1 MKGGLMRKAQK
12 TLEYQL
18 ATLGVGLILGL
29 CIPMLALDARAE
41 SLNVKPGA
49 WEMTVTTVVS
59 GMKLSPETAANMTP
73 AQRVQTEQM
82 MNAREGK
89 PHTMTVASCV
99 TKEDVSQDRII
110 KEMEDEDDDAEVN
123 CKVKVISKSSS
134 KLVIDQICPG
144 PPASTGHLTIEAKT
158 PESLVAT
165 GDRNLKG
172 SGKTHMDIKGKWLRA
187 SCEGIEE

>member
-1 MKGGLMRKAQK
+1 MDK
-12 TLEYQL
+12 TKRTLGY
-18 ATLGVGLILGL
+18 AVSVLGVGLMLGL
-29 CIPMLALDARAE
+29 CIPTLELDARAE

-49 WEMTVTTVVS
+49 WEMTVTTVAS
-59 GMKLSPETAANMTP
+59 GMKLSPEMAANMTP
-73 AQRVQTEQM
+73 AQRVQMEQM
-82 MNAREGK
+82 MKAREGK
-89 PHTMTVASCV
+89 PHTMTAPSCL

-110 KEMEDEDDDAEVN
+110 KEMEDEDDDTAGQ
-123 CKVKVISKSSS
+123 CKAKVISKSSS

-172 SGKTHMDIKGKWLRA
+172 SGKAHLDIKGKWLRA

>member
-1 MKGGLMRKAQK
+1 MYRTGRILRS
-12 TLEYQL
+12 QL
-18 ATLGVGLILGL
+18 SSGGVGLILVL
-29 CIPMLALDARAE
+29 CIPAVALDARAE
-41 SLNVKPGA
+41 SLNVKPGV
-49 WEMTVTTVVS
+49 WEMTVIAVAS
-59 GMKLSPETAANMTP
+59 GMKLSPETAANMPP
-73 AQRVQTEQM
+73 AQRVQMEQM
-82 MNAREGK
+82 MKAREGK
-89 PHTMTVASCV
+89 PHTMTVPSCV
-99 TKEDVSQDRII
+99 TKEDVLQDRII

-123 CKVKVISKSSS
+123 CKIKVISKSSS

-172 SGKTHMDIKGKWLRA
+172 SGKAHLDIKGKWLRA

>member
-1 MKGGLMRKAQK
+1 MRKAQK

-49 WEMTVTTVVS
+49 WEMTVTTVAS

>member
-1 MKGGLMRKAQK
+1 MCRAGR
-12 TLEYQL
+12 TLGHQL
-18 ATLGVGLILGL
+18 SLLGVGLILGL
-29 CIPMLALDARAE
+29 CIPTLELDARAE

-49 WEMTVTTVVS
+49 WEMTVTTVAS
-59 GMKLSPETAANMTP
+59 GMKLSPEVAANMTP
-73 AQRVQTEQM
+73 AQRVQMEQM
-82 MNAREGK
+82 MKAREGN
-89 PHTMTVASCV
+89 PHMMTVPSCI

-110 KEMEDEDDDAEVN
+110 KEMEDDDDAEVN

-134 KLVIDQICPG
+134 KLVIDQTCPG

-172 SGKTHMDIKGKWLRA
+172 SGKTHLDIKGKWLRA
-187 SCEGIEE
+187 SCEGIED

>member
-1 MKGGLMRKAQK
+1 MCRTGR
-12 TLEYQL
+12 TLGHQL
-18 ATLGVGLILGL
+18 SLLGVGLILGL
-29 CIPMLALDARAE
+29 CIPTLELDARAE

-49 WEMTVTTVVS
+49 WEMTVTTVAS
-59 GMKLSPETAANMTP
+59 GMKLSPEMAAKMTP
-73 AQRVQTEQM
+73 AQRVQMEQM
-82 MNAREGK
+82 MKAREGK
-89 PHTMTVASCV
+89 PHTMTVPSCV

-110 KEMEDEDDDAEVN
+110 KEMEEEDDDAAGQ
-123 CKVKVISKSSS
+123 CKAKVISKSSS

-144 PPASTGHLTIEAKT
+144 PPASTGHLTIESKT

-172 SGKTHMDIKGKWLRA
+172 SGKAHLDIKGKWLRA

>member
-1 MKGGLMRKAQK
+1 MCRTGR
-12 TLEYQL
+12 TLGHQL
-18 ATLGVGLILGL
+18 SLLGVGLILGL
-29 CIPMLALDARAE
+29 CIPTLELDARAE

-49 WEMTVTTVVS
+49 WELTVTTIAS
-59 GMKLSPETAANMTP
+59 GMKLSPEMAANMTP
-73 AQRVQTEQM
+73 AQRIQMEQM
-82 MNAREGK
+82 MKARDGK
-89 PHTMTVASCV
+89 PHTMTVPSCV

-110 KEMEDEDDDAEVN
+110 KEMEDEDDDAAGQ
-123 CKVKVISKSSS
+123 CKAKVISKSSS

>member
-1 MKGGLMRKAQK
+1 MDK
-12 TLEYQL
+12 TKWTLSY
-18 ATLGVGLILGL
+18 AVSVLGVGLMLGP
-29 CIPMLALDARAE
+29 CIPTLASDARAE

-49 WEMTVTTVVS
+49 WEMTVTTVAS
-59 GMKLSPETAANMTP
+59 GMKLSPEMAANMTP
-73 AQRVQTEQM
+73 AQRAQMEQM
-82 MNAREGK
+82 MKAREGK
-89 PHTMTVASCV
+89 PHTMTVPSCL

-144 PPASTGHLTIEAKT
+144 PPSSTGHLTIEAKT

-172 SGKTHMDIKGKWLRA
+172 SGKAHLDIKGKWLRA

>member
-1 MKGGLMRKAQK
+1 MCRTGR
-12 TLEYQL
+12 TLGSQL
-18 ATLGVGLILGL
+18 PPRGVGLILAL
-29 CIPMLALDARAE
+29 CIPAVALDARAE
-41 SLNVKPGA
+41 SLNVKPGV
-49 WEMTVTTVVS
+49 WEMTVTTVAS
-59 GMKLSPETAANMTP
+59 GMKLSPEMAANMPP
-73 AQRVQTEQM
+73 AQRVQMEQM
-82 MNAREGK
+82 MKAREGK
-89 PHTMTVASCV
+89 PHTMTVPSCV
-99 TKEDVSQDRII
+99 TKEDVLQDRII

-172 SGKTHMDIKGKWLRA
+172 SGKAHLDIKGKWLRA